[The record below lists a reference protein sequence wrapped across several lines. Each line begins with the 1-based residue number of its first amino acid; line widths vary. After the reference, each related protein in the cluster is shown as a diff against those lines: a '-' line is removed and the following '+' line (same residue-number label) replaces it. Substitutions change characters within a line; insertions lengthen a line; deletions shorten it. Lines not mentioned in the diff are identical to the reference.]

1 MALHEWVMKDNK
13 LNEIGQVIFQS
24 LIKTF
29 FMSPLINRLQMEVD
43 IPWIAPYYIIQ
54 SKIYLNQLNSSFK

>member
-29 FMSPLINRLQMEVD
+29 FMSPLINRLQMEDV
-43 IPWIAPYYIIQ
+43 
-54 SKIYLNQLNSSFK
+54 